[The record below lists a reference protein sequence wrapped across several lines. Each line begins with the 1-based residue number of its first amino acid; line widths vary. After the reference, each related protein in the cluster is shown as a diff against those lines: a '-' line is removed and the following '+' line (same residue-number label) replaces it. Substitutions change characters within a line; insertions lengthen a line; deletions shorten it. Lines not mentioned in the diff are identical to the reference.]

1 MSAAAW
7 SAAEAAARESYG
19 RLLAW
24 LATQWRDLQAA
35 EDALSDAFLAAL
47 RTWPEAGVPDS
58 PDAWLLTAARRNL
71 LQAHRHRKVVKEHAW
86 SQWLDGDE
94 AGADDEALPAIPD
107 ERLRLMYVCA
117 HPAIDP
123 SVHAALMLQTVLGV
137 DAKVIASALLISPAA
152 MAQRLVRAKTRIR
165 EGGLRFEEPEQC
177 DLPGRTQAVLEAIY
191 AAYALSR
198 DHADG
203 DGLPSG
209 LAAEALY
216 LARLLAALRPDSAEA
231 AGLLALLLFCESRAD
246 AREDGQ
252 GEFVPLHAQDT
263 GRWDRARIDEANRI
277 LWQAASLRQP
287 GPFQLEAAIQS
298 AHAQRAYTGTVPWAA
313 IATLYAQLLRIA
325 PGIGARVAQAAAVG
339 EAESPAAGIA
349 LLESIDAAVVDR
361 YQPYWA
367 TRAHLL
373 AGVGDA
379 VAARTAYARAV
390 GLTESPAIRRFLQR
404 RCDGLPEDQDV
415 PMSTQ

>member
-1 MSAAAW
+1 MRSAAW

-24 LATQWRDLQAA
+24 LATQWRDVQAA

-47 RTWPEAGVPDS
+47 RTWPESGVPQS

-71 LQAHRHRKVVKEHAW
+71 LHAHRHRKVVEEHTW
-86 SQWLDGDE
+86 SRWLDG
-94 AGADDEALPAIPD
+94 ADTGGEDDVPPAVPD

-123 SVHAALMLQTVLGV
+123 AVHAALMLQTVLGV
-137 DAKVIASALLISPAA
+137 DARAIASALLISPAA
-152 MAQRLVRAKTRIR
+152 MAQRLVRAKARIR
-165 EGGLRFEEPEQC
+165 ETGLRFEEPERS

-191 AAYALSR
+191 AAYALSSDR
-198 DHADG
+198 ACG

-216 LARLLAALRPDSAEA
+216 LARVLTTLSPDSTEA

-246 AREDGQ
+246 AREIDGV
-252 GEFVPLHAQDT
+252 FTPLHAQDT
-263 GRWDRARIDEANRI
+263 ARWNRARIDEANRI
-277 LWQAASLRQP
+277 LWQAAALRQP

-298 AHAQRAYTGTVPWAA
+298 AHAQRAYTGTVPWTA
-313 IATLYAQLLRIA
+313 IAALYAQLLRIA
-325 PGIGARVAQAAAVG
+325 PGIGARVAQAAAIA
-339 EAESPAAGIA
+339 EAESPAAGLA
-349 LLESIDAAVVDR
+349 LLNDIAPAAVDR

-373 AGVGDA
+373 AGIGDRDTA
-379 VAARTAYARAV
+379 SAAYARAI

-404 RCDGLPEDQDV
+404 RCDALT
-415 PMSTQ
+415 SR